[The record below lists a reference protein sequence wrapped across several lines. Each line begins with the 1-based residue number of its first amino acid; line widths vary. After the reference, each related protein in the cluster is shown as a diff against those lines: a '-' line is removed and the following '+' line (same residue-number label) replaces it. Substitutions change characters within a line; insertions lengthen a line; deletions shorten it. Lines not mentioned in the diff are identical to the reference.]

1 MRRRAPLWIALILA
15 SASASAFGQDPS
27 MLALDGLD
35 PVELCGGKEVAGDP
49 GLTAE
54 HFVFLYRFASEKN
67 REAFKKDPERWGVQM
82 GGACGRMGPGS
93 GRGDP
98 ERYFVHAGRVY
109 LFASEQCRDAFK
121 KKPEAFV
128 DVADAPVEA
137 DAASAAKARELLD
150 LAAKAHG
157 GAERIAALKSLRFL
171 TESRTKLKDGSERA
185 DGRWELVDF
194 ARGFAKE
201 AWYGPDWK
209 WRTVRSAEPAAS
221 FEITN
226 RGQPGPLHASAS
238 LELLRVYG
246 RRPIVVLRERGRADF
261 KAGYLGEGKVGDVP
275 VAKVATSFAGV
286 TTTLMIDPKSGLVVG
301 SSYRGRGAQST
312 VGAAERTFSDF
323 RDVGGLKIAFKT
335 EGAFDGTPTSAF
347 TWSAI
352 EADVAVDPAL
362 FVRPKE

>member
-1 MRRRAPLWIALILA
+1 MRRRAPLWIALLLA
-15 SASASAFGQDPS
+15 SASASGQDPS

-98 ERYFVHAGRVY
+98 ERYFVHDGRVY

-121 KKPEAFV
+121 KKPEVFV

-157 GAERIAALKSLRFL
+157 GADRIAALKSLRFL
-171 TESRTKLKDGSERA
+171 TETKTKLKDGAERA
-185 DGRWELVDF
+185 DGRWEIVDF

-201 AWYGPDWK
+201 AWYGPGWK
-209 WRTVRSAEPAAS
+209 WRTVRTADPAGS
-221 FEITN
+221 FEVTN
-226 RGQPGPLHASAS
+226 KGQPGSLHASAA

-246 RRPIVVLRERGRADF
+246 RRPLVMLRERGRADF
-261 KAGYLGEGKVGDVP
+261 KAGFVGEGKVGETA

-286 TTTLMIDPKSGLVVG
+286 TTTFAIDPASGLVVG
-301 SSYRGRGAQST
+301 SSYRGRGPQST
-312 VGAAERTFSDF
+312 VGAYERTFSDF
-323 RDVGGLKIAFKT
+323 RDVGGLKIPFKT
-335 EGAFDGTPTSAF
+335 EGSFDGKAIAPF
-347 TWSAI
+347 TWTAV
-352 EADVAVDPAL
+352 ETDVAVDPAL
-362 FVRPKE
+362 FVRPKT